1 MLFFILFLFSQSR
14 ELEIW
19 ARITTQGVKRKIPIT
34 IADFNI
40 QKELITTYAS
50 FAKEIKN
57 IITNDLDFSLYFK
70 ICYPESSRNYSTE
83 EKKVDFKSW
92 RTTGA
97 DILICGDV
105 FLKKKRVFL
114 KIRLYELNIQK
125 LITKKEYE
133 YFPEIN
139 LRDFAHKISDEI
151 IKILT
156 GNEGISQ
163 TKIVFLYR
171 TEKGKEIAICDYDG
185 YNLKRLT
192 NDGKLKVSPEWSKKG
207 DKIVYSAYDNNILK
221 IYLYDLNSK
230 KTKILYGEKGMAATP
245 TFSPDDKYI
254 AFSITQNGN
263 MNLCLIP
270 SSGGKPQK
278 ITYTSS
284 VAVSPSF
291 SPSGKQIAFCSDRS
305 GTPQIY
311 IVNIDGTDLTRLTYE
326 GTYNTSPNWSPKGD
340 LIVYVSRTKNNKNQI
355 FLTDINGSF
364 VKQLTFEGNNED
376 PYFSPDG
383 LHIVFA
389 SDRTGSWE
397 IYTMHYDGSD
407 QRKITNLRN
416 ATSPAW
422 SPIYK

>member
-1 MLFFILFLFSQSR
+1 MSFLFLFLFTQLR

-19 ARITTQGVKRKIPIT
+19 AKITTQGVKRKIPII

-40 QKELITTYAS
+40 EKELINTYSS
-50 FAKEIKN
+50 FAQEIKK
-57 IITNDLDFSLYFK
+57 IITDDLDFSLYFK
-70 ICYPESSRNYSTE
+70 ICYPESNKIFSTD
-83 EKKVDFKSW
+83 EKKVDFKGW

-97 DILICGDV
+97 DILLCGDI
-105 FLKKKRVFL
+105 FLKKKRIFI

-125 LITKKEYE
+125 LINKKEYE
-133 YFPEIN
+133 YSSEIN
-139 LRDFAHKISDEI
+139 LRHFAHKISDDI

-156 GNEGISQ
+156 GNDGISQ
-163 TKIVFLYR
+163 TRIVFLN
-171 TEKGKEIAICDYDG
+171 KSGAGKELMVCDYDG
-185 YNLKRLT
+185 YNLQKLT
-192 NDGKLKVSPEWSKKG
+192 NDGKLKLSPEWSKKG

-221 IYLYDLNSK
+221 IYLYELNTK
-230 KTKILYGEKGMAATP
+230 KTKILYGDKGMAATP

-254 AFSITQNGN
+254 AFSMTQEGN
-263 MNLCLIP
+263 MNICLIP
-270 SSGGKPQK
+270 SNGGKPQQ
-278 ITYTSS
+278 ITYGSS
-284 VAVSPSF
+284 VAVSPAF
-291 SPSGKQIAFCSDRS
+291 SPSGKQVVFCSDRS

-311 IVNIDGTDLTRLTYE
+311 IVNTDGTNLTRLTYE
-326 GTYNTSPNWSPKGD
+326 GNYNTSPNWSPKGD

-355 FLTDINGSF
+355 FLTDVNGSF
-364 VKQLTFEGNNED
+364 IKQLTFEGNNED

-383 LHIVFA
+383 LHIVFS

-397 IYTMHYDGSD
+397 IYTMHYDGSC